1 MSDLRYNAEVPVLP
15 DVLYWHKEYRTSVLR
30 YFYNGI
36 RFQYGWSMLSIPVSS
51 AFVQF
56 LAGRFVQFLD
66 VLLLRVLKM
75 ALNVMSLFVQFLAG
89 QIQSSGIS
97 QL

>member
-1 MSDLRYNAEVPVLP
+1 MSDLRYNAEVPVSP
-15 DVLYWHKEYRTSVLR
+15 DALYGHRVYRTSVLR

-36 RFQYGWSMLSIPVSS
+36 RFQYDWSMLLIPESS

-66 VLLLRVLKM
+66 ALLLRVLKM
-75 ALNVMSLFVQFLAG
+75 ALNVMFLFVQFLAG